1 MEYKVLIRLYI
12 PEIEQNYEIYIPIN
26 KTISQVL
33 VMLNKLV
40 KNISGDMYPE
50 KNNLKLYNRRTMEQY
65 NLKDVVRNTTIRNGT
80 ELVIQ

>member
-65 NLKDVVRNTTIRNGT
+65 NLKDVVRNSTIR
-80 ELVIQ
+80 